1 MSEEERAIE
10 GGWNPAARERRGVP
24 RPLGRGLRMSG
35 PAAASR
41 LREARGR
48 QA

>member
-24 RPLGRGLRMSG
+24 RPLWDVVCV
-35 PAAASR
+35 
-41 LREARGR
+41 
-48 QA
+48 